1 MPDEMFFSN
10 NERALVR
17 GRRTAKRTDTFRPCL
32 ISLPDGGQVE
42 GIILNLT
49 PHGMLVRVMGS
60 LEIGTPVEV
69 QLMRDET
76 FQKPL
81 AEPRFG
87 TVVRLDA
94 TDGTFGDMGIK
105 LEHKRVAARP
115 RAKTIVMRQA
125 PPAAPRP
132 KAPKGM
138 QTIEV
143 TKRLRDAPIKR
154 GPRG

>member
-10 NERALVR
+10 DERALVR

-32 ISLPDGGQVE
+32 ITLPDGAQVE

-69 QLMRDET
+69 QMMRDET

-87 TVVRLDA
+87 TVVRLDGS
-94 TDGTFGDMGIK
+94 DGTFSDMGVK
-105 LEHKRVAARP
+105 LEHKRAAARP
-115 RAKTIVMRQA
+115 RGKAIVTRSA
-125 PPAAPRP
+125 PAAPAP
-132 KAPKGM
+132 KLPKGM
-138 QTIEV
+138 QTIEI
-143 TKRLRDAPIKR
+143 TKGNQR
-154 GPRG
+154 GPGRR